1 VAAGV
6 NTSDIPTIAERLAKV
21 PNGALSVRLSLAR
34 TRFAYA
40 QTSYARAKAMDEID
54 ALKKAMFERGL
65 TVAE

>member
-1 VAAGV
+1 MT
-6 NTSDIPTIAERLAKV
+6 NTSTPPTLAERLAKV
-21 PNGALSVRLSLAR
+21 PTGALTVRLSLAR

-54 ALKKAMFERGL
+54 AVKAELMRRQHP

>member
-1 VAAGV
+1 M
-6 NTSDIPTIAERLAKV
+6 NTSIPPTLLERLAKV

-54 ALKKAMFERGL
+54 ALK
-65 TVAE
+65 AEIMRRQHPEAAE